1 MENNVNN
8 KNMFNSVADVT
19 NKITDDTKTVVDSML
34 NATTKAAED
43 GQAFL
48 AYTQGMFKE
57 NLDTW
62 KDLTEGYTHLILEV
76 NQWYFGQSMT
86 FRQSYNQMMADNL
99 KKVKEVSLEDRELA
113 LNTAEF
119 FQSQIQT
126 SSEYAAKIFTTTSKV
141 MTTTALFTD
150 WAAERAAKM
159 FTTISAN

>member
-1 MENNVNN
+1 MASKTNN
-8 KNMFNSVADVT
+8 KNIFNSVADVT
-19 NKITDDTKTVVDSML
+19 DKITDDTKTVVDSML

-43 GQAFL
+43 GQALL
-48 AYTQGMFKE
+48 AYSQGMFKE

-62 KDLTEGYTHLILEV
+62 KDLTEGYAHLMLEAS
-76 NQWYFGQSMT
+76 QWYFGQSVT
-86 FRQSYNQMMADNL
+86 FRQSCDQIFADNL
-99 KKVKEVSLEDRELA
+99 KKVKELSLEERQLA

-126 SSEYAAKIFTTTSKV
+126 SSEYAAKMFTTTSKV
-141 MTTTALFTD
+141 MTTTALFSD

>member
-1 MENNVNN
+1 MANKTNHKNVFNNI
-8 KNMFNSVADVT
+8 ADVT
-19 NKITDDTKTVVDSML
+19 DKITDDTKTVVDSML

-43 GQAFL
+43 SQAFL

-62 KDLTEGYTHLILEV
+62 KDLSEGYANLVIEV
-76 NQWYFGQSMT
+76 SQWWFGQSVT
-86 FRQSYNQMMADNL
+86 FRQSRNQIMADNL
-99 KKVKEVSLEDRELA
+99 QKVKELSLEERQLA
-113 LNTAEF
+113 LTTAEF

-141 MTTTALFTD
+141 MTTTALFSD